1 MAESIYLFIDANAPL
16 EQIVDHIASIT
27 ELQFHKYALAGETF
41 QARTPY
47 SIITIFGDHGFEN
60 DRDMHFEDYQYTME
74 ICAIRVLRMAAN
86 QDQAEQ
92 FASRLFEQLKATER
106 YALLL
111 VGDLQQKHQ
120 EHRPRSHAV

>member
-1 MAESIYLFIDANAPL
+1 MAESIFLFIDANAPL

-27 ELQFHKYALAGETF
+27 ALQFHKYAPAGEAF

-74 ICAIRVLRMAAN
+74 ICAIRDLRLATN
-86 QDQAEQ
+86 QDQTEQ
-92 FASRLFEQLKATER
+92 FAARLFEQLKATDR

-111 VGDLQQKHQ
+111 VWDLQQKLQ
-120 EHRPRSHAV
+120 EHRPRSRAV